1 MEMTS
6 SIYLLPIL
14 SPGARPC
21 LEAVGKFSRVLK
33 PFSCQKWPWTERREG
48 SGLEGGA
55 QPVSTGGGSEP
66 NSGDAVQEAANPV
79 AGEPRRRQAG
89 VLVRGGQWRR
99 WNRACEPVCRDDWPR
114 LHVCK
119 WDPRR
124 ASASRWAGTATAS
137 HAQGQRGKRP
147 SSRIFA
153 SSSEREQIDP
163 QTTRTA
169 GVSRAETAR
178 SVHTAFSEGKRKR

>member
-48 SGLEGGA
+48 SGLGGGA

-66 NSGDAVQEAANPV
+66 NSGDRFRKRRTPWQVSPAAGRQV
-79 AGEPRRRQAG
+79 SWSAAASGGAGIE
-89 VLVRGGQWRR
+89 
-99 WNRACEPVCRDDWPR
+99 
-114 LHVCK
+114 
-119 WDPRR
+119 R
-124 ASASRWAGTATAS
+124 ASLSVGTTGLGFACVSGTHAALRPRAGRGQPRPATRKGREESARV
-137 HAQGQRGKRP
+137 H
-147 SSRIFA
+147 A
-153 SSSEREQIDP
+153 SSLPAPR
-163 QTTRTA
+163 
-169 GVSRAETAR
+169 GSR
-178 SVHTAFSEGKRKR
+178 